1 MRPFIRTLFAR
12 IILRDKDEECEN
24 PIDEELKLD
33 SEISKEMNGSINIQQ
48 KEDEEIDLD
57 FGDSVFLL
65 IAKNDTFIFPGC

>member
-33 SEISKEMNGSINIQQ
+33 SEISKEMKGIINI
-48 KEDEEIDLD
+48 
-57 FGDSVFLL
+57 
-65 IAKNDTFIFPGC
+65 